1 MKLVINNREFQVED
15 GDLSRPLVGVLRDE
29 LGLTGTKYGCGM
41 GICGSCTIHLDGQAV
56 RSCVIPLSFV
66 EGKQITTIEG
76 LAQKYSPDPDL
87 LHPVQQAFLDHQVP
101 QCGWCMPGQMMT
113 AAAFLEKNSQPTE
126 EEIVSA
132 MGNNYCRCGT
142 YVRIKAAVSDAA
154 RQISG
159 EDSNG

>member
-1 MKLVINNREFQVED
+1 MKLLINHREYQVED
-15 GDLSRPLVGVLRDE
+15 GDLSRPLVWVLRDE

-66 EGKQITTIEG
+66 EGKEITTIEG
-76 LAQKYSPDPDL
+76 LAEKYSPDPSL
-87 LHPVQQAFLDHQVP
+87 LHPVQQSFLDHQVP

-113 AAAFLEKNSQPTE
+113 AAAFLEKNPQPTE

-142 YVRIKAAVSDAA
+142 YVRIKAAVSDASK
-154 RQISG
+154 QISM
-159 EDSNG
+159 ETSNG